1 MPNAAQR
8 TAADRAKYPGMQV
21 DEVLVWK
28 AFLAAYGSQ
37 YDRFDYN
44 TRLGAGSDPGPA
56 VMEPYRSMSIKLSQ
70 FRIDAVGWQGGAP
83 TIFEVERYAQPRN
96 VGQVL
101 TYRNAWQA
109 QAASSVDP
117 ALAIVAASYN
127 PNIQPTLDEHQITLY
142 ILPIDFSTLAPARVR
157 S

>member
-8 TAADRAKYPGMQV
+8 TADDRAKYPGMQV

-28 AFLAAYGSQ
+28 AFLAAHGSE

-44 TRLGAGSDPGPA
+44 MRLGAGADPGPL
-56 VMEPYRSMSIKLSQ
+56 VVEPYRSMSIKLSQ
-70 FRIDAVGWQGGAP
+70 LRLDAVGWQGGTP
-83 TIFEVERYAQPRN
+83 TIFEVERYAKPRN

-109 QAASSVDP
+109 AASSSVDP
-117 ALAIVAASYN
+117 HLAIVAASVS
-127 PNIQPTLDEHQITLY
+127 PHLQPVLDE
-142 ILPIDFSTLAPARVR
+142 
-157 S
+157 